1 MKITLVSDQFLPRA
15 RRQMRQYGIRLT
27 VRYGNIYTMRAV
39 KPHQPDTEAQL
50 AMRSIMAQ
58 ASSLAK
64 NEMANPER
72 RQYWAAQAAILGY
85 KTPRGACIAHHIA
98 RLRTETAS
106 ANAQKPD
113 VAKNSP
119 QTSARHAA
127 RFPHRRITFPYP
139 AASGTPHPSRTA
151 GLLGTVI
158 RPKYNYIW
166 RRHHTATCRITPD
179 FCAPASVA
187 ASERAPVPTEP
198 HILLICPE
206 NKHLSG

>member
-85 KTPRGACIAHHIA
+85 KTPRGGVH
-98 RLRTETAS
+98 RT
-106 ANAQKPD
+106 
-113 VAKNSP
+113 
-119 QTSARHAA
+119 
-127 RFPHRRITFPYP
+127 PHRTPQNRNRFRKCPKARRRQKLTSDFRPPRCTLPPPPHNIPLS